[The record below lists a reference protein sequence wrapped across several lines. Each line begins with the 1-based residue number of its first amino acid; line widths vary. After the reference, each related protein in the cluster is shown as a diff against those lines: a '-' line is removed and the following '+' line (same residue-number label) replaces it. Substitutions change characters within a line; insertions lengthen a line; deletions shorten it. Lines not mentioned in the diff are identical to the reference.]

1 MQQLL
6 LLRDTHSGVHIQGL
20 HERTY
25 QGRQQVVLKMSRRR
39 DGGVMFC
46 FNDNMLAS
54 SISHEITTVLSQV
67 WPLLISAP
75 SAGSRSKDCLEN
87 HQEQS
92 RLSSKIGVL
101 GPASQPIIVT
111 GQVLFLTLG
120 NSGTMLVQGKS
131 ETRLYHQWG
140 CKWSS
145 TDLLCCG
152 SWTYTI
158 HHSFLRF

>member
-6 LLRDTHSGVHIQGL
+6 LLRDTHGGVHIQGL

-25 QGRQQVVLKMSRRR
+25 QGRQQVVLKMSRKR
-39 DGGVMFC
+39 DGGLCSVLMTTCWLPQFHMKFTWFYHKSGPC
-46 FNDNMLAS
+46 LYQHVLLAQEAKIALKITKSRVDSLPRQVCQALPHSPSQLQGRSYS
-54 SISHEITTVLSQV
+54 SHWGTQ
-67 WPLLISAP
+67 
-75 SAGSRSKDCLEN
+75 
-87 HQEQS
+87 
-92 RLSSKIGVL
+92 
-101 GPASQPIIVT
+101 GPCSCK
-111 GQVLFLTLG
+111 G
-120 NSGTMLVQGKS
+120 NQ
-131 ETRLYHQWG
+131 RPDYHQWG